1 MASGVP
7 PYDQLFN
14 PVLDALRKLGGSA
27 SNEELDA
34 EVVRTLALPTA
45 IVELGHLGSTTQTE
59 LEYRTAWARTY
70 LKKAG
75 LIENSGRGV
84 WALTQ
89 KGRESGKV
97 HERDIVRLGKSKRK
111 AAEQTAQPPDATLIS
126 GVAEAAEQEVED
138 EFAWRQQVIATVQ
151 QMSPAG
157 FERLSRRI
165 LLESGFVDVEV
176 TGKSGDGGIDGKG
189 MLRFGGLLSFPVVFQ
204 CKRYQGAVDAKTVRE
219 FRGAMLGRADRGL
232 ILTTS
237 RFTQAAQDEARREG
251 VMPIDLLDGTG
262 LAEKLKELRL
272 GIEVVE
278 RTQVQTSW
286 FATV

>member
-1 MASGVP
+1 MALGVP

-14 PVLDALRKLGGSA
+14 PVLEALRKLGGSA

-34 EVVRTLALPTA
+34 EVVRTLDLPPA
-45 IVELGHLGSTTQTE
+45 VVELGHLGSTTQTE

-89 KGRESGKV
+89 KGREAGKV
-97 HERDIVRLGKSKRK
+97 QGREIVRLGKTSKRK
-111 AAEQTAQPPDATLIS
+111 VASVPEQTGAPLSSSA
-126 GVAEAAEQEVED
+126 AEAAEQEVED
-138 EFAWRQQVIATVQ
+138 EFEWRQQVIATVQ

-157 FERLSRRI
+157 FERLARRL

-176 TGKSGDGGIDGKG
+176 TGKTGDGGIDGKG
-189 MLRFGGLLSFPVVFQ
+189 MLRLGGLLSFPVVFQ

-219 FRGAMLGRADRGL
+219 FRGAMMGRADRGL

-251 VMPIDLLDGTG
+251 VAPIDLLDGSG

-278 RTQVQTSW
+278 RTQVQASW